1 MTTRQYATFEVA
13 DQLFGLDVAKVQ
25 EVLSFDTYT
34 PVPLA
39 PKAIGGLFNL
49 RGQVIAAVDLRVQ
62 LGLPPRS
69 SNGPAMNV
77 IVRTDEES
85 VSLLVDRIGE
95 VVTLHTDA
103 FEPPPD
109 TLQGPARQ
117 LITGAFKLDGRLM
130 LALDTN
136 RATNTTTKVE
146 AGRTEENA

>member
-1 MTTRQYATFEVA
+1 MSSRQYATFEVA

-25 EVLSFDTYT
+25 EVMSFDTYT
-34 PVPLA
+34 PVPTA
-39 PKAIGGLFNL
+39 PRSIGGLFNL

-62 LGLPPRS
+62 LGLPPRAK
-69 SNGPAMNV
+69 NGDPAMNV

-95 VVTLHTDA
+95 VITLDDDA

-109 TLQGPARQ
+109 TLSGPSRD

-130 LALDTN
+130 LALDT
-136 RATNTTTKVE
+136 AKAVNTTPPGAREE
-146 AGRTEENA
+146 AA

>member
-1 MTTRQYATFEVA
+1 MASRQYATFEVA

-25 EVLSFDTYT
+25 EVLSFGEYT

-39 PKAIGGLFNL
+39 SSAVGGLFNL

-62 LGLPPRS
+62 LGLPRRDFE
-69 SNGPAMNV
+69 GAAMNV
-77 IVRTDEES
+77 IVRTEEES

-95 VVTLHTDA
+95 VVELDDEA

-109 TLQGPARQ
+109 TLTGPCRD

-130 LALDTN
+130 LALDTA
-136 RATNTTTKVE
+136 RAVDTTGSVE
-146 AGRTEENA
+146 Q